1 MRYLGAVLLV
11 GGFLLC
17 VSIVWAAI
25 GFLMM
30 GFGLICLLVA
40 ERKNKRSSE
49 GNRPRQAL
57 SPNPE
62 PRAGLVSVT
71 HSSDQRS
78 SVTVSSSY
86 DEVRWNSLVQS
97 DPDLSRLVAV
107 LTPYGQK
114 YVDELATACMA
125 LKNKRYLPMILKE
138 IVASARR
145 DAGQDVTNEL
155 EVYSTPNAS
164 RKTQYVNRTSA
175 LQSVYDA
182 VVDDPAVV
190 HLFPKHVTKQSRSPA
205 DAQPELPGNRPD
217 GETGNRQ
224 KPERED
230 VQAKIL
236 ASEATETTRP
246 ISLEDADQ
254 NSLADLLNSFILN
267 APSDKTRP

>member
-1 MRYLGAVLLV
+1 MRFLGAVLLV

-40 ERKNKRSSE
+40 ERKNKRSSD
-49 GNRPRQAL
+49 GTRPRQAL

-62 PRAGLVSVT
+62 PRTRLVSVT
-71 HSSDQRS
+71 RSSDRRS
-78 SVTVSSSY
+78 SVTDFSSY
-86 DEVRWNSLVQS
+86 EEVRWNSLVQS

-114 YVDELATACMA
+114 YVDELATAFMA
-125 LKNKRYLPMILKE
+125 LKDKRYLPMILKE

-155 EVYSTPNAS
+155 KVYSNPNAS
-164 RKTQYVNRTSA
+164 RKRQYASRASA
-175 LQSVYDA
+175 LQSVYEA

-190 HLFPKHVTKQSRSPA
+190 HLLPKHVTKQGSSPA
-205 DAQPELPGNRPD
+205 EAHPELPGSRPD
-217 GETGNRQ
+217 GETGSTQ
-224 KPERED
+224 KSKRED

-236 ASEATETTRP
+236 ASEAMGPKTLL
-246 ISLEDADQ
+246 IEDADH

-267 APSDKTRP
+267 TPSGRTRP

>member
-1 MRYLGAVLLV
+1 MRFLGAVLLV

-40 ERKNKRSSE
+40 ERKNKRSSD
-49 GNRPRQAL
+49 GNRSRQAL

-62 PRAGLVSVT
+62 PRAGLVPVT
-71 HSSDQRS
+71 YSSDRLS
-78 SVTVSSSY
+78 NVTVFSSY
-86 DEVRWNSLVQS
+86 DKVRWKSLVQS

-107 LTPYGQK
+107 LTPYGLK

-125 LKNKRYLPMILKE
+125 LKDKRYLPIILKE

-155 EVYSTPNAS
+155 KVYSNPNAS
-164 RKTQYVNRTSA
+164 RKRRVNRASA

-182 VVDDPAVV
+182 VVDDAAVV
-190 HLFPKHVTKQSRSPA
+190 HNFPKHVAEQSGSPME
-205 DAQPELPGNRPD
+205 AQPELPGSRPD
-217 GETGNRQ
+217 GGTGTRQ

-230 VQAKIL
+230 VQAEIL
-236 ASEATETTRP
+236 GSESAETTRP
-246 ISLEDADQ
+246 VSLEDADH

-267 APSDKTRP
+267 APSDKARQ

>member
-1 MRYLGAVLLV
+1 MRFLGAVLLV

-17 VSIVWAAI
+17 LSIVWAAI

-40 ERKNKRSSE
+40 ERKNK
-49 GNRPRQAL
+49 
-57 SPNPE
+57 
-62 PRAGLVSVT
+62 
-71 HSSDQRS
+71 HSSDGNRS
-78 SVTVSSSY
+78 QQPLSPHPEHKAGLAPVTYSSDRRSDITVSSAY
-86 DEVRWNSLVQS
+86 DKVRWKSLVQS

-125 LKNKRYLPMILKE
+125 LKDKRYLPIILKE

-155 EVYSTPNAS
+155 KVHSNPNAS
-164 RKTQYVNRTSA
+164 RKRRVNRASA

-190 HLFPKHVTKQSRSPA
+190 HLFPKHVINQGFSPAEAHPELHGSRS
-205 DAQPELPGNRPD
+205 DR
-217 GETGNRQ
+217 ETGSR
-224 KPERED
+224 KRPEHED
-230 VQAKIL
+230 LEAKTL
-236 ASEATETTRP
+236 ASEAAEPTSP
-246 ISLEDADQ
+246 ISLEDADH

-267 APSDKTRP
+267 ASSDKTRP